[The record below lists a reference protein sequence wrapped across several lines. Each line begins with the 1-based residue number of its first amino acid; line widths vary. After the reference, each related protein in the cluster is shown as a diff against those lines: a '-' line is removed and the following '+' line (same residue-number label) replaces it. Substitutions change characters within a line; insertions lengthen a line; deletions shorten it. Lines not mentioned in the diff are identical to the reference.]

1 MKQKRSSIWWED
13 LSTDVKDSINK
24 SAFNKKILDVDTA
37 YVKFGKVIY

>member
-1 MKQKRSSIWWED
+1 MKQEKSIIWWES
-13 LSTDVKDSINK
+13 LSAEVKDSINK